1 MQKKKIILIVI
12 LLVIALVLG
21 GLLVNKK
28 LNSNNKEEIVQSN
41 ARDENLEQLEVTN
54 DTINI
59 RMDADTKSEKVG
71 KVFKGE
77 IYTILET
84 KEDNYY
90 TWYKIKTSN
99 DIEGFIAGK
108 YKPEEGQEEEYI
120 KLLEKKNLEN
130 E

>member
-1 MQKKKIILIVI
+1 MRKKKIILIII
-12 LLVIALVLG
+12 LFVIACVLG

-28 LNSNNKEEIVQSN
+28 LNNNSNTNVVQSN
-41 ARDENLEQLEVTN
+41 ERDDTLDQLEIIN
-54 DTINI
+54 DEINI
-59 RMDADTKSEKVG
+59 RQDADTKSEKLG
-71 KVFKGE
+71 KVVKGE
-77 IYTILET
+77 IYTIIET

-108 YKPEEGQEEEYI
+108 YKPEDEDVQEYI
-120 KLLEKKNLEN
+120 KILDKKE

>member
-1 MQKKKIILIVI
+1 MKKKKIILIII
-12 LLVIALVLG
+12 LFVIACVLG

-28 LNSNNKEEIVQSN
+28 LNNNSNTNVVQSN
-41 ARDENLEQLEVTN
+41 ERDDTLDQLEIIN
-54 DTINI
+54 DEINI
-59 RMDADTKSEKVG
+59 RQDADTKSEKLG
-71 KVFKGE
+71 KVVKGE
-77 IYTILET
+77 IYTIIET

-108 YKPEEGQEEEYI
+108 YKPEDEDVQEYI
-120 KLLEKKNLEN
+120 KILDKKE